1 MLSDDDK
8 VLRMGMSGLVGVST
22 LMQRVYK
29 LVNMVSA
36 YGYAVSIV
44 GEMGTGKE
52 VTARLIHSASN
63 RRNKAFIGVSRSMF
77 VPSWIES
84 ELFGYERGAGGQLTE
99 PKVGLLGVAGTGT
112 IYFDEVAELPV
123 GVQSKLNRALE
134 ENEYWPIGTTHP
146 RPFGARVIAASHH
159 NLEAQVKAGAF
170 REDLYF
176 QLNAVQIR
184 LPPLRDRKS
193 DIPLLVD
200 AFLDK
205 YEEVGSTVGVSE
217 AAMNCLVAYDWPG
230 NVRELEMTV
239 QRALAFTASSMI
251 EPSDLLHVP
260 RAANQDKITG
270 ELQSSQELELERQAL
285 TEALREASGD
295 KLAAA
300 KLLGINESTL
310 GRRLKYHRLDSLL

>member
-1 MLSDDDK
+1 MLSDDDDE

-44 GEMGTGKE
+44 GEIGTGKE
-52 VTARLIHSASN
+52 VTARLINPASN

-84 ELFGYERGAGGQLTE
+84 ELCGYEKGAGGQLTE
-99 PKVGLLGVAGTGT
+99 PKVGLLGVAGGGT

-134 ENEYWPIGTTHP
+134 ENEYWPIGATHP

-176 QLNAVQIR
+176 QLNAVQIK

-217 AAMNCLVAYDWPG
+217 AAMNCLVGYDWPG
-230 NVRELEMTV
+230 NVRELEMTI
-239 QRALAFTASSMI
+239 QRALAFASSSMI
-251 EPSDLLHVP
+251 EPSDLMHVP
-260 RAANQDKITG
+260 RGLNQEKSTG

-285 TEALREASGD
+285 TKRYGRPAEISW
-295 KLAAA
+295 
-300 KLLGINESTL
+300 
-310 GRRLKYHRLDSLL
+310 GRRNCW

>member
-8 VLRMGMSGLVGVST
+8 VLRMGMSGLVGAST

-29 LVNMVSA
+29 LVNMVSG
-36 YGYAVSIV
+36 YGYTVSIV
-44 GEMGTGKE
+44 GEIGTGKE

-84 ELFGYERGAGGQLTE
+84 ELFGYERDAGGQLTE
-99 PKVGLLGVAGTGT
+99 PKVGLLGVAGGGT

-134 ENEYWPIGTTHP
+134 ENEYWPIGATRP
-146 RPFGARVIAASHH
+146 RPFGARVIAATHH

-176 QLNAVQIR
+176 QLNAMQIR

-205 YEEVGSTVGVSE
+205 YEEAGSTVGVSE
-217 AAMNCLVAYDWPG
+217 AAMNCLMAYDWPG

-239 QRALAFTASSMI
+239 QRALAFASGSTI
-251 EPSDLLHVP
+251 EPADLLHLP
-260 RAANQDKITG
+260 SASNQEKRGG
-270 ELQSSQELELERQAL
+270 ELQSKQELELERQAL
-285 TEALREASGD
+285 TEALHEASGD
-295 KLAAA
+295 KLSAA